1 MLSVFHIKYS
11 LLVCFSIS
19 LISYAQPDS
28 STYKIKHTLKKEYSK
43 HFKFDIFK
51 RGLNNSIITTRL
63 ELLSNKLKTE
73 WTKTDSLSFAQTNI
87 LAKNYELANHY
98 YSNLSID
105 PKLEQAQNID
115 RLCLGYILKEYD
127 KSIEKLETDY
137 PNIEPLSELYYF
149 KKLFAYQDSTNG
161 KSNWH
166 KSNQSVFTFKIDSN
180 VWVNRKNSN
189 EIIKPIINAS
199 TSLQKLV
206 FYIND
211 NDQIISR
218 AFRDIGNTLED
229 HVSLTQA
236 YIAYSL
242 GRNYNKSDKQL
253 IEDLKR
259 IKAKLIKKNYTIPI
273 FRRYFPKTKKG
284 RFNYEILKEKITKE
298 QNDTIPKYI
307 PNFESDEKKIEL
319 PFSPDFLVPIGFLF
333 IFILLLLFLKTK
345 KKK

>member
-11 LLVCFSIS
+11 LLICFSIN
-19 LISYAQPDS
+19 IASYAQSDS

-43 HFKFDIFK
+43 HFKFNVFK
-51 RGLNNSIITTRL
+51 RGLDDNIISARL
-63 ELLSNKLKTE
+63 ESLSNKLKTE

-87 LAKNYELANHY
+87 LTRNYELANHY

-105 PKLEQAQNID
+105 PKFEQAQNID
-115 RLCLGYILKEYD
+115 RLCLGYILKNYN
-127 KSIEKLETDY
+127 KSIEEIETDY
-137 PNIEPLSELYYF
+137 PTIEPLSELYYF

-161 KSNWH
+161 KSNWY
-166 KSNQSVFTFKIDSN
+166 KSNQSVFTFEIDSN
-180 VWVNRKNSN
+180 VWVNKKNSN
-189 EIIKPIINAS
+189 EIITPIKNAS

-206 FYIND
+206 FYID
-211 NDQIISR
+211 ANDQIISR
-218 AFRDIGNTLED
+218 AFRDIGNTLEN

-242 GRNYNKSDKQL
+242 GRNYNKRDKQL

-273 FRRYFPKTKKG
+273 FRRYFPRTKKG
-284 RFNYEILKEKITKE
+284 RFNYEILKEKIIRE
-298 QNDTIPKYI
+298 QNDTIQKYI
-307 PNFESDEKKIEL
+307 PNFESGEKGIQL
-319 PFSPDFLVPIGFLF
+319 PFSPDFLVPIGFLV

-345 KKK
+345 KKE